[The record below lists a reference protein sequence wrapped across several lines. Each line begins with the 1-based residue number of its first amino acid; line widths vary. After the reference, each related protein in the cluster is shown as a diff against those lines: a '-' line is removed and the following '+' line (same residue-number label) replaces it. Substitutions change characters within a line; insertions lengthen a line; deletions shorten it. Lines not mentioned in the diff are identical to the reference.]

1 MGNSVQGI
9 IDKLSEGLNFFDFSY
24 FISGFATYCSIVY
37 FVQEVFNKTIELPL
51 WELIVF
57 SLVFIYISGLLSFS
71 IGKRLRTFCV
81 FKSDGNP
88 RKYFK
93 NRGVKSF
100 EYLFEAALREF
111 QIIEILPTGSKAYSM
126 MWLVIRQK
134 DIDGKFYP
142 YLFRQWVMQAV
153 YEGLVFS
160 SLLTFVFSVILCWF
174 DDSNVWLH
182 VMLAFFCMI
191 SIKFCAREAR
201 KSAENQILEVVIAYK
216 KLGE

>member
-1 MGNSVQGI
+1 MENSVQGI

-37 FVQEVFNKTIELPL
+37 FVQEGFYKTIELPL

-57 SLVFIYISGLLSFS
+57 SLVLIYISGLLSFS

-81 FKSDGNP
+81 FDSEGEP

-93 NRGVKSF
+93 KRGVKSF
-100 EYLFEAALREF
+100 KKLFESALREF
-111 QIIEILPTGSKAYSM
+111 QITEILPTGRKAYSM
-126 MWLVIRQK
+126 MWLVIKQK
-134 DIDGKFYP
+134 DIHGKFYP

-153 YEGLVFS
+153 YEGLIFT

-174 DDSNVWLH
+174 DDSNICLH
-182 VMLAFFCMI
+182 TMLAFFCVI
-191 SIKFCAREAR
+191 SMKVCAREAR
-201 KSAENQILEVVIAYK
+201 KSVENQILEVVIAYK

>member
-1 MGNSVQGI
+1 MENSVQGI

-37 FVQEVFNKTIELPL
+37 FVQEMFFITLELPL
-51 WELIVF
+51 WVQIIF
-57 SLVFIYISGLLSFS
+57 SLVLIYISGLLSFS
-71 IGKRLRTFCV
+71 IGKWLRTLCV
-81 FKSDGNP
+81 FKSNGEP
-88 RKYFK
+88 REYFRK
-93 NRGVKSF
+93 RGVMSFKALFKS
-100 EYLFEAALREF
+100 ALHEF
-111 QIIEILPTGSKAYSM
+111 QITETLPSENKAYSM
-126 MWLVIRQK
+126 MWLVIKQK

-160 SLLTFVFSVILCWF
+160 SLLTFVFSVILCFWVS
-174 DDSNVWLH
+174 SNICLH
-182 VMLAFFCMI
+182 AMILVFCVFAVI
-191 SIKFCAREAR
+191 FSAIEAR

>member
-1 MGNSVQGI
+1 MENSVQGI

-37 FVQEVFNKTIELPL
+37 FVREVFYKTIELPL

-57 SLVFIYISGLLSFS
+57 SLVLIYISGLLSFS

-93 NRGVKSF
+93 NRGVKPF
-100 EYLFEAALREF
+100 EYLFMSALKEF
-111 QIIEILPTGSKAYSM
+111 QITEILPSGRKAYSM
-126 MWLVIRQK
+126 MWLVLKQK
-134 DIDGKFYP
+134 DIDGIFYP

-174 DDSNVWLH
+174 DDSNICLH
-182 VMLAFFCMI
+182 AMLAFFCIISMI
-191 SIKFCAREAR
+191 FNAKEAR